1 MAVTEVAAPSINY
14 AAALSERTK
23 TLIMASVVLGL
34 FLEALDQTIV
44 ATALPAIVVE
54 FQGIDLLAWVST
66 GYLLAST
73 ALVPIYGKLSDV
85 LGRRTI
91 ILFGIG
97 LFLVGSVLCGLAT
110 SMLQLV
116 IFRCIQGAGAAGIAS
131 TAFAIPADLYP
142 PSERAKAT
150 GFIGAAFGI
159 ASILGP
165 FIGGFLTDTISW
177 HWIFFVNIPFGLLA
191 AGIILWRMPRMES
204 GRREP
209 IDWLGTGLLLLTV
222 IPLLLALS
230 LDKAR
235 YAWGSP
241 LIIGLLALGSAAL
254 VALVWAERRAQSP
267 IIEGVLFRN
276 RTFAI
281 VAALSVVSGL
291 TILPTVLFLPLF
303 LVNVA
308 GVSATSAGTALIPQ
322 TLAVVAAAIIS
333 GNVVQRMGRYKPVLM
348 VGFAASTVSYV
359 LLATMTPDTSTFG
372 VVWRVIILGLG
383 LGCVVP
389 LFSLVAQNALPH
401 RYTGSASATVQFCQ
415 QMGGVLGTVV
425 FGALLSAL
433 LAGQFATSV
442 GPLVQALPAAQ
453 QQAINLDELRNGSVG
468 GEGGTSAGL
477 TLPADMAPE
486 DADALRGAVRG
497 AFANSVTG
505 VYGYVAGV
513 IVLGPL
519 LTLVLPE
526 VPLRKSNEDEPAVAA
541 HP

>member
-1 MAVTEVAAPSINY
+1 MAVTEAVAKNTGNVAT
-14 AAALSERTK
+14 LSDRAK
-23 TLIMASVVLGL
+23 ILIMASVVLGL

-85 LGRRTI
+85 LGRRAI

-97 LFLVGSVLCGLAT
+97 VFLLGSILCGVAG

-116 IFRCIQGAGAAGIAS
+116 IFRCLQGAGAAAITS

-150 GFIGAAFGI
+150 GLIGAAFGI

-165 FIGGFLTDTISW
+165 FIGGFLTDAISW
-177 HWIFFVNIPFGLLA
+177 RWIFFVNIPFALLA
-191 AGIILWRMPRMES
+191 AGAIVWQMPRLGSE
-204 GRREP
+204 RREP

-235 YAWGSP
+235 YGWGSP
-241 LIIGLLALGSAAL
+241 LIIGLLALGVVSLA
-254 VALVWAERRAQSP
+254 ALVWAERRAQSP
-267 IIEGVLFRN
+267 IVDGALFRN

-281 VAALSVVSGL
+281 VAALSVVNGL
-291 TILPTVLFLPLF
+291 AILPTVLFLPLF

-308 GVSATSAGTALIPQ
+308 GVSATAAGTALIPQ
-322 TLAVVAAAIIS
+322 TLAIVAAAIIS
-333 GNVVQRMGRYKPVLM
+333 GNIVQRLGRYKPVML
-348 VGFAASTVSYV
+348 VGFAVSSVAYIF
-359 LLATMTPDTSTFG
+359 LATMSADTSTFG
-372 VVWRVIILGLG
+372 VIWRVVILGLG

-389 LFSLVAQNALPH
+389 LFSLIAQNALPH

-415 QMGGVLGTVV
+415 QMGGVLGTVI
-425 FGALLSAL
+425 FGAVLSAL
-433 LAGQFATSV
+433 LSSQFATRV
-442 GPLVQALPAAQ
+442 EPLVQALPAAQ
-453 QQAINLDELRNGSVG
+453 QQQIDLDRLRNGSVG
-468 GEGGTSAGL
+468 GEGG
-477 TLPADMAPE
+477 
-486 DADALRGAVRG
+486 
-497 AFANSVTG
+497 
-505 VYGYVAGV
+505 
-513 IVLGPL
+513 
-519 LTLVLPE
+519 
-526 VPLRKSNEDEPAVAA
+526 AA
-541 HP
+541 